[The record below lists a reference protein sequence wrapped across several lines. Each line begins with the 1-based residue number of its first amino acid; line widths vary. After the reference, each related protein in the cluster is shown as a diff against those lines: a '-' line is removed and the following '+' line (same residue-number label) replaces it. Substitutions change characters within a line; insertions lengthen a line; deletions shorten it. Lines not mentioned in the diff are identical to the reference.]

1 MNKPSNANGIAGLH
15 EALVKKLIRIG
26 CIRSPNVEE
35 AFRAVPRHLFLPGVA
50 LERVYSDDAI
60 LTKRIDGKVVSSS
73 SQPAI
78 MAIMLEQL
86 QLQPGHHVLEIGTG
100 TGYNAGLMGYLVGAS
115 GQVVTVDI
123 DEDLV
128 ESAREHLRSAGL
140 DRVRVVCGDGG
151 LGYADY
157 APYDRIILTVGAW
170 DIVPAWWKQ
179 LKPGGRL
186 LLPLE
191 IKGGVQK
198 SVAFNQKDDHLESIS
213 VKDCG
218 FMTLR
223 GAFAKPQDSISPIS
237 FGPEPGLSISVNDGV
252 KVNGDTVYGLLS
264 GPSEDRSSGVH
275 ANPGEVVFG
284 GLALWLSLREP
295 GLCGLSAEG
304 QFADRGIVSYFMI
317 NQGEWKISCTI
328 GLLGDDGLC
337 IFVHP
342 PKPDSSSEQPD
353 GPQPSELFVRSFGR
367 GTELA
372 RRLVEQVRA
381 WDAAGRP
388 FSNGLRIRA
397 YSKDTDYVPSTD
409 EFVVRKQWTQLV
421 LDWE

>member
-1 MNKPSNANGIAGLH
+1 
-15 EALVKKLIRIG
+15 
-26 CIRSPNVEE
+26 
-35 AFRAVPRHLFLPGVA
+35 
-50 LERVYSDDAI
+50 
-60 LTKRIDGKVVSSS
+60 
-73 SQPAI
+73 

-86 QLQPGHHVLEIGTG
+86 QLQPGHRVLEIGAG
-100 TGYNAGLMGYLVGAS
+100 TGYNAGLMGYLVGDS
-115 GQVVTVDI
+115 GLVVTIDI

-140 DRVRVVCGDGG
+140 DRVSVVCGDGG

-191 IKGGVQK
+191 IKGGIQK
-198 SVAFNQKDDHLESIS
+198 SIAFDKRDDHLESAS

-218 FMTLR
+218 FITLR
-223 GAFAKPQDSISPIS
+223 GAFAKPQDSISLIS
-237 FGPEPGLSISVNDGV
+237 FGPELGLSISVNDGV
-252 KVNGDTVYGLLS
+252 KVNSDVVYGLLS
-264 GPSEDRSSGVH
+264 GPSEDQPSGVH

-295 GLCGLSAEG
+295 GFCGLSAGG
-304 QFADRGIVSYFMI
+304 QSAGQGIVPCFLVY
-317 NQGEWKISCTI
+317 QGGAEGCGTI
-328 GLLGDDGLC
+328 GLLGDEGLC
-337 IFVHP
+337 VFVRP
-342 PKPDSSSEQPD
+342 PGSDSSSEQTD
-353 GPQPSELFVRSFGR
+353 SSQNFELFVRSYGPV
-367 GTELA
+367 TEIAKGLI
-372 RRLVEQVRA
+372 EQTRA

-388 FSNGLRIRA
+388 SSNRLRIRA
-397 YSKDTDYVPSTD
+397 YPKDTDYVPSTD
-409 EFVVRKQWTQLV
+409 EFVVRKRWTQLV

>member
-1 MNKPSNANGIAGLH
+1 MNRSLNDNEIARLH
-15 EALVKKLIRIG
+15 EALVENLISTGYI
-26 CIRSPNVEE
+26 CSPSVEK
-35 AFRAVPRHLFLPGVA
+35 AFRSVPRHLFAPGVA
-50 LERVYSDDAI
+50 LERVYSDNSI
-60 LTKRIDGKVVSSS
+60 PTKRIDGKLMSSS

-86 QLQPGHHVLEIGTG
+86 QLQPGHRVLEIGAG
-100 TGYNAGLMGYLVGAS
+100 TGYNAGLIKHLVGDS
-115 GQVVTVDI
+115 GLVVTIDI

-140 DRVRVVCGDGG
+140 DRVSVVCGDGG
-151 LGYADY
+151 LGYAGY

-170 DIVPAWWKQ
+170 DIVPAWWNQ

-191 IKGGVQK
+191 IKGGIQK
-198 SVAFNQKDDHLESIS
+198 CVAFDQKDGHLESVS

-218 FMTLR
+218 FITLR
-223 GAFAKPQDSISPIS
+223 GAFAKPQDSIYPIS
-237 FGPEPGLSISVNDGV
+237 FSPEPGLSISVNNGV
-252 KVNGDTVYGLLS
+252 KVNGDTIYGLLS
-264 GPSEDRSSGVH
+264 GPGEDQPSGVH

-304 QFADRGIVSYFMI
+304 QSAERGIVPCFLAI
-317 NQGEWKISCTI
+317 QAIQKVCGTI
-328 GLLGDDGLC
+328 GLLGDEGLC
-337 IFVHP
+337 VFVRP
-342 PKPDSSSEQPD
+342 PGSDSSSEQP
-353 GPQPSELFVRSFGR
+353 GGSETFELFVRSFGP

-388 FSNGLRIRA
+388 SSNGLRVRA
-397 YSKDTDYVPSTD
+397 YPKDTDYVPSTD
-409 EFVVRKQWTQLV
+409 EFVVRKRWTQLV